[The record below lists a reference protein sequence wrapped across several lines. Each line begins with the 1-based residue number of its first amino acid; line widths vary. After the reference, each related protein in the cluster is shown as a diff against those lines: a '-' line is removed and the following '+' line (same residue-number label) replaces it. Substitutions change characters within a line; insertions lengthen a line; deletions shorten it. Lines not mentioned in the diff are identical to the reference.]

1 MLHLALR
8 RTFKVFPWVTWRLE
22 DSVRAVSAATLCPSG
37 LFSPVASGRSCTI
50 PRSQPSVR
58 GPCLE
63 SCIALAKAVPQT
75 DAEGTLRLGSP
86 RVSQF
91 FCETTLKTNG
101 LSGSDAFAAPSRDL
115 SISCFLANGQLSAR
129 LRQLSQSV
137 TPCPNSA
144 HTEIRPRN
152 FAVAVLFHFTST
164 SYATAPPPGFS
175 LLLALPLPLPSRR
188 APLQSRPS
196 RSFRKD

>member
-1 MLHLALR
+1 M
-8 RTFKVFPWVTWRLE
+8 
-22 DSVRAVSAATLCPSG
+22 AVGGLSSSDFSSHLCPSG

-58 GPCLE
+58 GPCGE
-63 SCIALAKAVPQT
+63 SCTAAAKGRRKLSRRKLPAWVRR
-75 DAEGTLRLGSP
+75 AWRS
-86 RVSQF
+86 F

-115 SISCFLANGQLSAR
+115 SISCFLANGQPSAR
-129 LRQLSQSV
+129 LGQLSQSV

-152 FAVAVLFHFTST
+152 FAVAVLFRCTST
-164 SYATAPPPGFS
+164 SYAAAPPPGFS
-175 LLLALPLPLPSRR
+175 LLLTLPLPLPSRR